1 VKKKKKKKARGKG
14 SAKVAAKV
22 GPPKSPAPR
31 RKDPPPDPPTP
42 TPHPDISPSR
52 SRSRWLVPALCFA
65 LVAIT
70 LVIFGRTVRFDFF
83 NYDDSFYV
91 YQNPFISNG
100 LTRTGLVRAFTHPL
114 VANWHPLTSI
124 SLMLDA
130 QWSGLHAGG
139 YHAVNVVL
147 HTLAV
152 LFLFLAFRAM
162 TGALW
167 RSAFVASL
175 FAIHPLR
182 AESVVWI
189 SERKDVL
196 SGFFFF
202 LALWAY
208 SRYAKKPPAFG
219 RYLLAVLAFTLGLLS
234 KAMLVTFPFIL
245 LLLDYWPLRRF
256 APGTRLSRLIL
267 EKVPFVLL
275 TAAISVVTI
284 FAQEPALKGVTDL
297 PVQWRIENALVTV
310 WVYLREMVWPLHL
323 AVFYPHPR
331 ATLPLWLVGASLLA
345 LLVVTAALIRIR
357 KSYPYLITG
366 WFWYLGMLVPVI
378 GLVQVGGQAHA
389 DRYTYLPQIGIYL
402 MISWGVADLT
412 AGWRKRQTILTAAA
426 LLIVAALMILAS
438 RQVDYWS
445 SSIALWRH
453 TLAVTA
459 GNDVA
464 ERGLGTALLKIGR
477 LDEAIAHDQAAL
489 RIRYE
494 VNGLTNLANALFQK
508 GELPEAIAHFREVVR
523 LRPNDSEVRR
533 NLGKALFQSGAIEQ
547 SIAEFRE
554 ALRISPTD
562 SDAAYGLGN
571 ALLQKGEAAAAVP
584 YFRKT
589 LDANRNNLAAHYN
602 LGIALQRS
610 GQLDLAMAEFRET
623 LWLEPQKVG
632 AHNNLANALFKK
644 GLTKEAIVEWQTAL
658 QVEPDNAELHN
669 NLATAFLKQGRLAE
683 AMAEWRKT
691 LQLEPNKIGTEISLA
706 WILATAPEDA
716 LRDGRRAL
724 ELAQQANES
733 SADRNL
739 MTWRVLAAAYA
750 ETGQFQDAI
759 NAALEGAR
767 RAQADRQSSIA
778 QQLQLDLSL
787 YQQEIPLRDPTHG
800 RGVPASR

>member
-1 VKKKKKKKARGKG
+1 M
-14 SAKVAAKV
+14 
-22 GPPKSPAPR
+22 
-31 RKDPPPDPPTP
+31 
-42 TPHPDISPSR
+42 
-52 SRSRWLVPALCFA
+52 
-65 LVAIT
+65 AIT
-70 LVIFGRTVRFDFF
+70 VAIFGRTVRFDFF

-100 LTRTGLVRAFTHPL
+100 LTQAGLVRAFTHPL

-139 YHAVNVVL
+139 YHLVNVAL

-152 LFLFLAFRAM
+152 LLLFLTLKSM

-167 RSAFVASL
+167 RSAFVAAL

-196 SGFFFF
+196 SGVFFF

-208 SRYAKKPPAFG
+208 SRYAKKPSLG
-219 RYLLAVLAFTLGLLS
+219 RYLLVAIAFTLGLLS
-234 KAMLVTFPFIL
+234 KAMLVTFPCL
-245 LLLDYWPLRRF
+245 LLFLDFWPLRRS
-256 APGTRLSRLIL
+256 ASGAKLSRLIL
-267 EKVPFVLL
+267 EKLPFVLL
-275 TAAISVVTI
+275 AAALSVATVL
-284 FAQEPALKGVTDL
+284 AQEPALKGVTDL
-297 PVQWRIENALVTV
+297 PFLWRVENALVTV

-331 ATLPLWLVGASLLA
+331 GTLPPWLVGASLLA
-345 LLVVTAALIRIR
+345 SLLVTAAVVCFR
-357 KSYPYLITG
+357 KSRPYLVTG

-412 AGWRKRQTILTAAA
+412 AGWRLRRLLLSATAAMVLA
-426 LLIVAALMILAS
+426 MLMMLAWK
-438 RQVDYWS
+438 QVDYWS
-445 SSIALWRH
+445 SSVALWRH
-453 TLAVTA
+453 TLAVTT

-464 ERGLGTALLKIGR
+464 ERGLGTALLKIGQ
-477 LDEAIAHDQAAL
+477 LDEAIAHDRTAL

-494 VNGLTNLANALFQK
+494 TNGLTNLANALFQK
-508 GELPEAIAHFREVVR
+508 GELPEAIKYFREVIR
-523 LRPNDSEVRR
+523 LRPNDSELRR
-533 NLGKALFQSGAIEQ
+533 NLGKALFQNGAIDQ
-547 SIAEFRE
+547 SIAEFRA
-554 ALRISPTD
+554 ALRIRPTD
-562 SDAAYGLGN
+562 SDAAYSLGN
-571 ALLQKGEAAAAVP
+571 ALLQKGESAAAIP
-584 YFRKT
+584 SFRKT
-589 LDANRNNLAAHYN
+589 LEANRNNLAAHYN

-610 GQLDLAMAEFRET
+610 GQLDPAIAEFRET
-623 LWLEPQKVG
+623 LRLDPQKVD
-632 AHNNLANALFKK
+632 AHNNLASALFKK
-644 GLTKEAIVEWQTAL
+644 GLTKDAIAEWQAAL
-658 QVEPDNAELHN
+658 QIEPGNAELHN
-669 NLATAFLKQGRLAE
+669 NLATAFLKQGGIAE
-683 AMAEWRKT
+683 AMAEWRET
-691 LQLEPNKIGTEISLA
+691 LRLQPDKVATGISLA

-724 ELAQQANES
+724 ELAQQANET

-750 ETGQFQDAI
+750 ETGQFEDAI
-759 NAALEGAR
+759 DAAQEGAR
-767 RAQADRQSSIA
+767 RAQADRQSSIV

-800 RGVPASR
+800 RGVPGSRQ